1 MHKFKI
7 VFGLHKY
14 LQFAKKMNAQQQ
26 KNREKIK
33 TFSEKKKRCVKY
45 NTKFPFRLHS
55 FSNAC

>member
-7 VFGLHKY
+7 LFGLHKY

-33 TFSEKKKRCVKY
+33 SSMTKRNDV
-45 NTKFPFRLHS
+45 
-55 FSNAC
+55 

>member
-26 KNREKIK
+26 KIVRKLK
-33 TFSEKKKRCVKY
+33 DTLTKRNDV
-45 NTKFPFRLHS
+45 
-55 FSNAC
+55 